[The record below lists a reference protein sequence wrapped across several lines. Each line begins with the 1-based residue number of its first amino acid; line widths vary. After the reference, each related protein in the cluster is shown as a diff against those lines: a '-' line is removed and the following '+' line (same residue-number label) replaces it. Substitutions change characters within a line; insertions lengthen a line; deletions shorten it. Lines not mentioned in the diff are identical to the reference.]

1 MTRTIRSPGQ
11 LALIEILIEA
21 RKSAGL
27 TQEELAKN
35 LRCHQSFVARIESG
49 QRRVDVAEL
58 AILCRA
64 LDIDPGQVVQK
75 VAQAVP
81 PDSQI

>member
-11 LALIEILIEA
+11 VALIEILIDA

-27 TQEELAKN
+27 TQAQFAEK
-35 LRCHQSFVARIESG
+35 LRCHQSFVARVESG

-58 AILCRA
+58 VILCRA
-64 LDIDPGQVVQK
+64 LGVDPGEVSRQ

-81 PDSQI
+81 PDARI